1 MSLLDRPVPDVV
13 TGWVIQ
19 QARKRDYT
27 SALKALV
34 ELGRWLKQRGD
45 LTKARKLLIRAELA
59 GALERTNDCRRN

>member
-13 TGWVIQ
+13 TGWVIG

-27 SALKALV
+27 SALIALV
-34 ELGRWLKQRGD
+34 ELGRWLKRRGD
-45 LTKARKLLIRAELA
+45 LTKARKLLIREELA